1 MSKTEVICNECHTA
15 NTGKKGRVMLEI
27 NVDREENLVT
37 VKPTGRL
44 AKEDF
49 ERLSEA
55 VDGYINVNDLVPN
68 LMIVAESF
76 PYWESFT
83 AFFAHARFIRMHHKI
98 VKKIA
103 IVGDSFVLSNLPAIA
118 DHFVSAEVR
127 HFAHNDL
134 EKARKWARCIDSQDN
149 KPT

>member
-1 MSKTEVICNECHTA
+1 
-15 NTGKKGRVMLEI
+15 MLEI
-27 NVDREENLVT
+27 NVDRDENLVT
-37 VKPTGRL
+37 VKPTGPL

-49 ERLSEA
+49 ERLSEV
-55 VDGYINVNDLVPN
+55 VDGYINVDDLVPN

-83 AFFAHARFIRMHHKI
+83 AFFAHARFIGAHHKI

-103 IVGDSFVLSNLPAIA
+103 VVGDSFALSNLPAIA

-127 HFAHNDL
+127 HFARNDL
-134 EKARKWARCIDSQDN
+134 DQARKWARCFEPKYEKSI
-149 KPT
+149 

>member
-1 MSKTEVICNECHTA
+1 
-15 NTGKKGRVMLEI
+15 MLEI
-27 NVDREENLVT
+27 NVDRGKNLVT
-37 VKPTGRL
+37 IYPAGPLV
-44 AKEDF
+44 KEDF

-68 LMIVAESF
+68 LMIVADSF

-83 AFFAHARFIRMHHKI
+83 AFIAHARFIRTHHKI

-103 IVGDSFVLSNLPAIA
+103 VVGYRFALSNLPAIA
-118 DHFVSAEVR
+118 DHFLSAEVR
-127 HFAHNDL
+127 HFAHNELDQ
-134 EKARKWARCIDSQDN
+134 ARAWARCIDSKHD

>member
-1 MSKTEVICNECHTA
+1 
-15 NTGKKGRVMLEI
+15 MLEI
-27 NVDREENLVT
+27 NVDRDENLVT
-37 VKPTGRL
+37 VKPTGPL

-55 VDGYINVNDLVPN
+55 VDGYINVNDLEPN

-83 AFFAHARFIRMHHKI
+83 AFLAHARFIRTHHEI

-103 IVGDSFVLSNLPAIA
+103 IVGDSFALSNLPAIA
-118 DHFVSAEVR
+118 DHFVTAEVR
-127 HFAHNDL
+127 HFAQNELDQ
-134 EKARKWARCIDSQDN
+134 ARKWAGGIDSKDD